1 MYDINNV
8 FTHQGDGTLVQ
19 AVTADAASTNL
30 IDLDAAGVNVGGAKK
45 GLYIV
50 IKSTVAFL
58 TTVSIEIQ
66 LQTDSDSGF
75 ATTLKEIQAWR
86 FLLAQM
92 TAGALLVNQALP
104 VWSYQRYLRLYFNV
118 FTDAT
123 AGSFFAALSDSP
135 EAHQTDLDLEMA
147 GS

>member
-8 FTHQGDGTLVQ
+8 FTHDGAGTLPQ
-19 AVTADAASTNL
+19 TVTVDAASTNI
-30 IDLDAAGVNVGGAKK
+30 IDLDAAGVNVGGKKK

-50 IKSTVAFL
+50 IKSIAAFA

-75 ATTLKEIQAWR
+75 ATTLREIQMWR
-86 FLLAQM
+86 FLVAQM

-118 FTDAT
+118 FTNAT

-135 EAHQTDLDLEMA
+135 EPHQTDLDQEMA